1 MKSLPP
7 HILFLVASTVCF
19 AADNTLVNWDNS
31 GFEQDLESWTIQ
43 RGNLTAAAE
52 AAHEGKAGLRID
64 ASENATISYPLIPV
78 DGLKKYRLRLW
89 IRGLENS
96 HASVMFSFQEGSGG
110 AMELENANDYKK
122 ALPAGKEWKE
132 FTFDIKPPESA
143 SNMQFKLGVWPKK
156 DTTATDVVD
165 VDQISLEELP

>member
-1 MKSLPP
+1 MKSR
-7 HILFLVASTVCF
+7 HRNFLLLLASTTCF
-19 AADNTLVNWDNS
+19 AADNPLVTWENS
-31 GFEQDLESWTIQ
+31 DFEQDLDSWTVQ
-43 RGNLTAAAE
+43 RGHLSAVPE
-52 AAHEGKAGLRID
+52 AAHDGKSGLRID
-64 ASENATISYPLIPV
+64 ATESATISYPLIPV

-96 HASVMFSFQEGSGG
+96 VASVMLTFQEGSGG
-110 AMELENANDYKK
+110 TMDLENANDYKK

-143 SNMQFKLGVWPKK
+143 STMHFKLGVWPKK
-156 DTTATDVVD
+156 DATATDVID